1 MEGMNWFAVA
11 SGVLGILVIIFSVKW
26 AQVKALLKEVAEAF
40 VVVSSAVEDDKIT
53 REELQ
58 KIVDEWHDVLLAVL
72 KLIGKA

>member
-58 KIVDEWHDVLLAVL
+58 KIVDEWHDVAVAVL
-72 KLIGKA
+72 KLVGKA